1 MRRFPPGGKH
11 TSKPFFPRP
20 VGSPRT
26 RHRLPPRSA
35 SRCAHSCLFRPIH
48 PARLRLHPQTAGF
61 CVHAVRCIA
70 GRDRAKLC
78 QRVLQLRL
86 VSRLVLSVGLD
97 HDQSARLPLA
107 LDRNAAEI
115 PDLINQRQ
123 RIPDDLR
130 FRFRLRLWFGLWFRF
145 RGGVLLRGIVRCR
158 IRRRQDGRRHR
169 VFAAAAP
176 GQQHRKTEQ
185 NGYPAEALAKNPVVP
200 SSHTASL
207 LKNAS
212 KCVVFIAPGFGEF
225 VNRFPHFRVQSFSC
239 DFVKIAGCVPSAG

>member
-11 TSKPFFPRP
+11 TSKPFFLARP
-20 VGSPRT
+20 DLHGRGIDCRHDRPPDAFILVCFDPCTQRVFGFT
-26 RHRLPPRSA
+26 RKQPV
-35 SRCAHSCLFRPIH
+35 
-48 PARLRLHPQTAGF
+48 
-61 CVHAVRCIA
+61 CVHAVLCIA

-97 HDQSARLPLA
+97 HGQSARLPLA

-130 FRFRLRLWFGLWFRF
+130 FGFRLRLWFGLWFRF
-145 RGGVLLRGIVRCR
+145 RGGVLLRGIVRYR
-158 IRRRQDGRRHR
+158 ICRRQDGRRHR
-169 VFAAAAP
+169 AFAAAAP

-185 NGYPAEALAKNPVVP
+185 NGYPAEALAKIRSFHRLILPPCWKMRQNV
-200 SSHTASL
+200 SL
-207 LKNAS
+207 LLHRVS
-212 KCVVFIAPGFGEF
+212 VSLSTVFRIF
-225 VNRFPHFRVQSFSC
+225 VSNLFPA
-239 DFVKIAGCVPSAG
+239 IL

>member
-1 MRRFPPGGKH
+1 MRRLPPGGKH
-11 TSKPFFPRP
+11 TSKPFFLARP
-20 VGSPRT
+20 DLHGRGIDCRHDRPPDALILVCFDPCTQRVFGFT
-26 RHRLPPRSA
+26 RKQPV
-35 SRCAHSCLFRPIH
+35 
-48 PARLRLHPQTAGF
+48 
-61 CVHAVRCIA
+61 CVHAVLCIA

-86 VSRLVLSVGLD
+86 VSRLVLSVGLN
-97 HDQSARLPLA
+97 HDQSARLPVA

-123 RIPDDLR
+123 RIPDDL
-130 FRFRLRLWFGLWFRF
+130 RFRLRLWFGLWFRF

-158 IRRRQDGRRHR
+158 IRRRQDRRRHR
-169 VFAAAAP
+169 AFAAVAP

-200 SSHTASL
+200 LSHTASL
-207 LKNAS
+207 LENAS